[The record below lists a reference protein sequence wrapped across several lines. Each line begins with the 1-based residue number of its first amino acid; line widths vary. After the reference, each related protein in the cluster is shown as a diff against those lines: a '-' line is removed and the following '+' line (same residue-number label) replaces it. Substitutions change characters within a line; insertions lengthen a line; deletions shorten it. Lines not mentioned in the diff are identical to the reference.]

1 MTGSFLPKAPWL
13 SFAISTPNTISR
25 KSSSRSSLPTT
36 SPRRPTDMSLRNVG
50 IVYRKELT
58 EALRDRRTLISTI
71 VVPLFL
77 FPVLS
82 VGFGALA
89 VSLVG
94 KAKEEV
100 PKVMLRGGNDSP
112 SVVEGL
118 KKLDKIQIVPDTADW
133 KDQII
138 NKEIRAAVEIPAGF
152 QSDVAEQKS
161 DTVKVY
167 NYEGEM
173 KSEFATEKV
182 ETYMKEYR
190 DRVVKDRLAAKNLP
204 ETVLKPFEV
213 TRENVAPPEK
223 VSGAAFGGI
232 IGYMVILLCMTGAMY
247 PAMDLTAGEK
257 ERGTMET
264 ILSSPISRMH
274 LVLGKF
280 FLILTAA
287 LSTAALSVLSMGLS
301 FNVLGHYTGQA
312 GKGGSEAAALVLKL
326 GPKTV
331 LSVFLMALPVA
342 VLFSA
347 VLMTIA
353 LFAKTYKEAQSYLTP
368 MTFVVIIPAIAA
380 MLPGV
385 ELTPK
390 LSLIPI
396 LAVSLLC
403 KELVAGT
410 YHWNFIAIIFT
421 STCVYA
427 AAALF
432 IAIKMFQ
439 RESVL
444 FRS

>member
-1 MTGSFLPKAPWL
+1 
-13 SFAISTPNTISR
+13 
-25 KSSSRSSLPTT
+25 
-36 SPRRPTDMSLRNVG
+36 MSLRNVG
-50 IVYRKELT
+50 IVYKKELT
-58 EALRDRRTLISTI
+58 EALRDRRTVVSTI
-71 VVPLFL
+71 LVPLLL

-89 VSLVG
+89 VALVG
-94 KAKEEV
+94 KAKDEV
-100 PKVMLRGGNDSP
+100 PKVVLRGGEDSP
-112 SVVEGL
+112 AVVEGL
-118 KKLDKIQIVPDTADW
+118 RKLDKIEIVPATPDW

-152 QSDVAEQKS
+152 QSHVAQEKS
-161 DTVKVY
+161 DTVKIY

-173 KSEFATEKV
+173 KSEFASDKV
-182 ETYMKEYR
+182 ENYLKEYSNT
-190 DRVVKDRLAAKNLP
+190 VVKARLAAKNLP
-204 ETVLKPFEV
+204 VGVLKPFEFR
-213 TRENVAPPEK
+213 RENVAPPEK
-223 VSGAAFGGI
+223 VSGAAIGGL

-280 FLILTAA
+280 LLILTAA
-287 LSTAALSVLSMGLS
+287 LGTAALSVLSMGASFSVLS
-301 FNVLGHYTGQA
+301 HYTGQTA
-312 GKGGSEAAALVLKL
+312 GGRAAAAGLLLKL

-331 LSVFLMALPVA
+331 ISVFLMALPVA

-368 MTFVVIIPAIAA
+368 MTFVVIIPALAA
-380 MLPGV
+380 MLPGA

-396 LAVSLLC
+396 LNVSLLC

-410 YHWNFIAIIFT
+410 YHWNYIGVIFA

-427 AAALF
+427 VAALF
-432 IAIKMFQ
+432 LAIKMFQ